1 MTLQELNK
9 EINKAEATPR
19 WLGIRGINQVL
30 AICFEDQ
37 DAKAKI
43 TINTPNL
50 GVKMYDIIIN
60 GEVVWEDLSLTDDTE
75 YYIDKAEFLMI
86 ISEIMLNLDEDQQG
100 PAVDPTQVSE
110 DLMWLKSN
118 DADLIKIA
126 QRYNYNLT
134 TQQRKAIERYDH
146 IWDNED
152 DYEDVPDHIQDQY
165 HAIRFDLID
174 LLLGL

>member
-86 ISEIMLNLDEDQQG
+86 VSEIMRNLEQPQDNG
-100 PAVDPTQVSE
+100 VDPKVISE

-146 IWDNED
+146 IC